1 MRSVLNF
8 NTFLSLVKYPGFGE
22 VLVDKENDYA
32 SALFVNFDR
41 SVTLFVTYWGAS
53 WGFDPTI
60 EVSAHDMNKHEVNR
74 KIEVRSYNDLK
85 EARGFI
91 ETVIA

>member
-22 VLVDKENDYA
+22 VRVDKENDNA

-41 SVTLFVTYWGAS
+41 SISLFVSYWGQIGS
-53 WGFDPTI
+53 MPLLSRC
-60 EVSAHDMNKHEVNR
+60 VP
-74 KIEVRSYNDLK
+74 
-85 EARGFI
+85 
-91 ETVIA
+91 VI

>member
-8 NTFLSLVKYPGFGE
+8 NAFLSLVKYPGFGE
-22 VLVDKENDYA
+22 VRVDKENDHA

-41 SVTLFVTYWGAS
+41 SVSLFVSYWGADWKYAPS
-53 WGFDPTI
+53 I
-60 EVSAHDMNKHEVNR
+60 EVCARDMNRHEVDR
-74 KIEVRSYNDLK
+74 KIEIRSYNDLK
-85 EARGFI
+85 EARKFI